1 MPSSRSRPPSPTRR
15 RLLAGAVVTALLP
28 SLASATNAPP
38 LIAAA
43 SDLKFA
49 LDEIAAAYLAA
60 SGNAVRCVY
69 GSSGNFRRQIAQGAP
84 FELFFSADESY
95 VDALSKEKRTVDGG
109 MLYASGRIAIMVP
122 PHSPLKPQADLGDLR
137 AALGKGEIKRLA
149 IANPDHAP
157 YGRAAR
163 QALENTGLWPLLAG
177 KLVLGENVSQAAQFA
192 TSGST
197 DGGIIAYSLALAP
210 AIGKLGRHA
219 LIPASLH
226 APLRQKMVLIAGA
239 GATARDFYR
248 FVQSPQARAILSRNG
263 FSGAA

>member
-1 MPSSRSRPPSPTRR
+1 MPAARPPSSLLSRR
-15 RLLAGAVVTALLP
+15 RLLVGTLATALFP
-28 SLASATNAPP
+28 GLASASDAP

-49 LDEIAAAYLAA
+49 LDDIAEAYRVA
-60 SGNAVRCVY
+60 SGNTVRCVY

-84 FELFFSADESY
+84 FQLFFSADEAY
-95 VDALSKEKRTVDGG
+95 IDALAKENRTLDSGT
-109 MLYASGRIAIMVP
+109 LYATGRIAIMVP
-122 PHSPLKPQADLGDLR
+122 LHSPLKPDADLLDLR
-137 AALGKGEIKRLA
+137 TALAKGHIKRLA

-157 YGRAAR
+157 YGRAAQ
-163 QALENTGLWPLLAG
+163 QALEKAGVWPLLAG

-219 LIPASLH
+219 LIPASMH
-226 APLRQKMVLIAGA
+226 APLRQKMALLTGA
-239 GATARDFYR
+239 GAIAQSFYR
-248 FVQSPQARAILSRNG
+248 YLQTPPARAILARNG
-263 FSGAA
+263 FSGTG